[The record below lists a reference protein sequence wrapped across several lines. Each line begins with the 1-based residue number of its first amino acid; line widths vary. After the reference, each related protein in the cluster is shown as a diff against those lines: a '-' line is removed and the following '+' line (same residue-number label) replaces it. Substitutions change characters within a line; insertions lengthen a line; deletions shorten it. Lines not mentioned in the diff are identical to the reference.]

1 MDQPDPARA
10 ERGPLDSIRTLGTT
24 FLALVGARVELAVTE
39 FREEGERRQEM
50 LVVAVVAAVFLSL
63 GALLLALFIVI
74 IFWDEH
80 RVAAAGAVTLAYLGI
95 GAYMVM
101 RLKRLVRESPPPF
114 EATLAEFAKDAEA
127 MRGGNE

>member
-1 MDQPDPARA
+1 MDQSDPPRA
-10 ERGPLDSIRTLGTT
+10 ERGPLDSLRTLGTT
-24 FLALVGARVELAVTE
+24 FYTLVGARVELAVTE
-39 FREEGERRQEM
+39 FREEGERRKEM
-50 LVVAVVAAVFLSL
+50 LVVAVVAGVFLSL
-63 GALLLALFIVI
+63 AALLLALFIVVV
-74 IFWDEH
+74 FWDEH

-95 GAYMVM
+95 GTYAVM